1 MFRGA
6 NKLTLDVKGRLVMPT
21 RYRERLQERCGGNLV
36 VTVDKDQCL
45 LIYPLPDWEDI
56 ERKLNKLPTLNP
68 QVRRL
73 QRLMIGHAT
82 DLELDSHG
90 RLLLPANLRE
100 FGQLTR
106 DAMLIGQG
114 LRFEL
119 WDEARWNERRDEWL
133 ASAESSTDLSS
144 ELDTLSFEPVGSA
157 RHCGGPHAGPVTTG
171 IGGVGYTGGWHLHGR
186 HLWPWRTC
194 RGDFGEAHRERPI
207 AMHRS

>member
-1 MFRGA
+1 MGFRTHKFMFRGA

-21 RYRERLQERCGGNLV
+21 RYRERLHEGCGGNLV

-56 ERKLNKLPTLNP
+56 ELKLNKLPTLNP

-82 DLELDSHG
+82 DLELDGHG
-90 RLLLPANLRE
+90 RVLLPANLRE
-100 FGQLTR
+100 YGLLTR

-114 LRFEL
+114 VRFEL

-133 ASAESSTDLSS
+133 ASTD
-144 ELDTLSFEPVGSA
+144 GS
-157 RHCGGPHAGPVTTG
+157 GGA
-171 IGGVGYTGGWHLHGR
+171 
-186 HLWPWRTC
+186 
-194 RGDFGEAHRERPI
+194 
-207 AMHRS
+207 